1 MGRNNADFY
10 NNVKGAYHEGKIT
23 LEEAHDLHGTPAD
36 PNSGGQGY
44 EKGENDMGDEGYGMH
59 AEGTPFGRAERSR
72 KTARDTH
79 KRAGL
84 TVDPKKGY

>member
-10 NNVKGAYHEGKIT
+10 NNVKTAYTEGKVT
-23 LEEAHDLHGTPAD
+23 LEEAHDLYG
-36 PNSGGQGY
+36 SGGELGP
-44 EKGENDMGDEGYGMH
+44 GHNDMGEDYRMH
-59 AEGTPFGRAERSR
+59 DAATPFGKKERSR